1 MLAGH
6 VPSDCNLNMLG
17 EHRGTSLKIMVNK
30 YFARQDIPVK
40 CFQPLQKYLEIVK
53 LKLII
58 MHSTASISIH
68 VWDILQAADK
78 FKASLLELGKFSL
91 RLTSHRLGLNEDS
104 LGPEIEVRANNVDQ
118 RTLRT
123 SGKYLQTMNVRQH
136 LCWAPRDK
144 CRTKPER
151 KNLYHVNSA

>member
-30 YFARQDIPVK
+30 YFAWQDIPVK

-58 MHSTASISIH
+58 MYSTASISIH
-68 VWDILQAADK
+68 VRDILQAADK

-91 RLTSHRLGLNEDS
+91 CLTSH
-104 LGPEIEVRANNVDQ
+104 
-118 RTLRT
+118 
-123 SGKYLQTMNVRQH
+123 
-136 LCWAPRDK
+136 
-144 CRTKPER
+144 
-151 KNLYHVNSA
+151 